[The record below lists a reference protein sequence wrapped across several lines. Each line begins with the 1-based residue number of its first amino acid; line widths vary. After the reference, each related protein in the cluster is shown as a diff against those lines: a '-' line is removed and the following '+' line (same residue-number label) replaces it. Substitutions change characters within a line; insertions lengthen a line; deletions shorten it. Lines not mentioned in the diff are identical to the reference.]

1 MFKYFRAGLFFFI
14 IFSTTF
20 SSAKESKGYFPF
32 LAEEALN
39 RGYVLPKPIGINF
52 IYVDMTQ
59 DVKVESLK
67 LKGDIILSPFLK
79 PISLE
84 KIITVTAKDT
94 VSSIQNKI
102 VKTDIWLF
110 PFLNIYGLLG
120 ETKGYSKTKIDISL
134 NKPVI
139 TNADFKLDYD
149 GITYG
154 VGTTIVGGVGNIF
167 VATDVNYTRTSL
179 NIIDG
184 NIDALIISPKLG
196 YNFNFSSFK
205 NSIWIG
211 GMYQEISQTL
221 KGNIADVINMPIPIR
236 NGKFEIKEK
245 AASPWNTVVG
255 FRSEI
260 NTNYEIMTE
269 IGFGTKES
277 IALAL
282 GYRF

>member
-20 SSAKESKGYFPF
+20 SSAKESKSYFPF

-110 PFLNIYGLLG
+110 PFLNIYGLFG

-221 KGNIADVINMPIPIR
+221 KGNISDVINMPIPIHD
-236 NGKFEIKEK
+236 GKFEIKER
-245 AASPWNTVVG
+245 AASPWNTVIG

-260 NTNYEIMTE
+260 NANYEIMTE
-269 IGFGTKES
+269 IGFGTKQS
-277 IALAL
+277 LALAL